1 MTLSDRQPGTAL
13 RLTTDNLISFEM
25 KLLSKNKIFST
36 VLFSTLM
43 LAGVSCKEQLDVG
56 NPNAPTVAAN
66 VNTEAGLIAFAQGG
80 VYING
85 FLNGDGW
92 LGNSY
97 FSLPIGYSE
106 LMADNV
112 GADASNNQITTIG
125 VPDYIIL
132 DDGTKVTNPAPQV
145 SIIRSYNSRA
155 ATGAGNNPL
164 YYQWLNMYALNNVC
178 NQVLDLVGTIPFT
191 GDAPSKTNT
200 IKAWAYWWKGYAYAS
215 IGSMYYAGLI
225 EDKSGVTNGDY
236 VLHDAVINQSNT
248 YFNLAATTLTAI
260 TNTADYQEVIG
271 QLIPTFN
278 QVGNGGVPT
287 IDMWK
292 RNINT
297 MLARNLLV
305 NKLAPFVNGNPSA
318 TIAKSSTTTM
328 TAADWT
334 SVLTLATAGIQK
346 GDVVFTGRSTASN
359 AFFSPSGGT
368 VASLATGVNT
378 STTFKISERFIQ
390 AFNAGDKRLTNNFN
404 TATTYKNN
412 YTFTTRYSITANG
425 NGEPGVYV
433 YGTKD
438 VGAYEVYMAG
448 SYEENALMLAEAN
461 MRLGNLETGLGF
473 VDAVRTYQGAGVAAV
488 KGTGLSLPQ
497 ALTELTKERRVSLFG
512 RGLSYYDNRRWGWT
526 YDIAN
531 GGGSYGNT
539 LVTTAGAINKNVTIN
554 YNFMDYWDVP
564 ADEAVLNPSTSGV
577 VTKNPNY

>member
-1 MTLSDRQPGTAL
+1 
-13 RLTTDNLISFEM
+13 M
-25 KLLSKNKIFST
+25 KLLTNNRFLSTACLT
-36 VLFSTLM
+36 VLL
-43 LAGVSCKEQLDVG
+43 LGAVSCKDQLDVG

-66 VNTEAGLIAFAQGG
+66 VTDETGLITFAQGG

-85 FLNGDGW
+85 FYNGDGW

-112 GADASNNQITTIG
+112 GADASNNQVTTIG

-132 DDGTKVTNPAPQV
+132 DDGTKVSNPAPQV
-145 SIIRSYNSRA
+145 GIIRSYNSRA
-155 ATGAGNNPL
+155 ATGAGNNAI

-178 NQVLDLVGTIPFT
+178 NQILDLAGTIKFT
-191 GDAPSKTNT
+191 GDAASRSNT
-200 IKAWAYWWKGYAYAS
+200 MKAWAYWWKGYAYAS

-225 EDKSGVTNGDY
+225 EDKSNVTNSTY
-236 VLHDAVINQSNT
+236 VLHDAIISKSND

-260 TNTADYQEVIG
+260 TSASDYQDVITK
-271 QLIPTFN
+271 LIPSFN

-297 MLARNLLV
+297 MLARNILV
-305 NKLAPFVNGNPSA
+305 NKLAPFVNGNPAA
-318 TIAKSSTTTM
+318 TISKSSTTAM
-328 TAADWT
+328 TTADWN
-334 SVLTLATAGIQK
+334 SVLTLATNGIQK

-359 AFFSPSGGT
+359 FFFSASGGT
-368 VASLATGVNT
+368 VAALTTGVNT
-378 STTFKISERFIQ
+378 ATTFKISERFMQ
-390 AFNAGDKRLTNNFN
+390 SFNAGDKRVTNNFN

-425 NGEPGVYV
+425 NGAAGVYV

-438 VGAYEVYMAG
+438 VGAYEVYIAG

-461 MRLGNLETGLGF
+461 LRLGNIETGLGF

-488 KGTGLSLPQ
+488 AGTGLTLSKG
-497 ALTELTKERRVSLFG
+497 LTELTKERRVSLFG

-526 YDIAN
+526 YDIST

-539 LVTTAGAINKNVTIN
+539 VVTTAGVVNKNVTIN

-564 ADEAVLNPSTSGV
+564 ADESQLNPTTSSV

>member
-1 MTLSDRQPGTAL
+1 MKPINNHTFLKTAL
-13 RLTTDNLISFEM
+13 FTVI
-25 KLLSKNKIFST
+25 LLS
-36 VLFSTLM
+36 
-43 LAGVSCKEQLDVG
+43 GVACKDQLDVG

-80 VYING
+80 VYVNG
-85 FLNGDGW
+85 FYNGDGW

-97 FSLPIGYSE
+97 FSLPWGYSE

-178 NQVLDLVGTIPFT
+178 NQILDLVGTIPFT
-191 GDAPSKTNT
+191 GDATSKANT
-200 IKAWAYWWKGYAYAS
+200 MKAWAYWWKGYAYAS

-225 EDKSGVTNGDY
+225 QDKAGATNGDY
-236 VLHDAVINQSNT
+236 VLHDAIINQSNT
-248 YFNLAATTLTAI
+248 FFNQAAATLGTISNL
-260 TNTADYQEVIG
+260 NDYQAVLS
-271 QLIPTFN
+271 QLIPSFT

-297 MLARNLLV
+297 MLARNILV
-305 NKLAPFVNGNPSA
+305 NKLAPFVKGNLNA

-328 TAADWT
+328 TATDWNA
-334 SVLTLATAGIQK
+334 VLTLATNGIKK

-359 AFFSPSGGT
+359 FFFSASGGT
-368 VASLATGVNT
+368 VASLTTGVNT
-378 STTFKISERFIQ
+378 TTTFKISERFIQ
-390 AFNAGDKRLTNNFN
+390 AFNPGDKRFTNNFN
-404 TATTYKNN
+404 TNTTYKNN
-412 YTFTTRYSITANG
+412 YTFTTRYSLTANG
-425 NGEPGVYV
+425 NGAPGVYV

-438 VGAYEVYMAG
+438 VGAYEVYIAG

-461 MRLGNLETGLGF
+461 IRLGNIETGLGYI
-473 VDAVRTYQGAGVAAV
+473 DAVRTNMGAGVPAV
-488 KGTGLSLPQ
+488 AGTGLTAAA
-497 ALTELTKERRVSLFG
+497 ALTELTKERRVALFS
-512 RGLSYYDNRRWGWT
+512 RGLAFYDARRWGWI
-526 YDIAN
+526 YDISN

-539 LVTTAGAINKNVTIN
+539 IVTAAGVINKNVTIN

-564 ADEAVLNPSTSGV
+564 ADEAVLNPTKTSV
-577 VTKNPNY
+577 VLRNPNF

>member
-1 MTLSDRQPGTAL
+1 
-13 RLTTDNLISFEM
+13 M
-25 KLLSKNKIFST
+25 KLLTKNTIFST

-56 NPNAPTVAAN
+56 NPNAPTTAAN
-66 VNTEAGLIAFAQGG
+66 VNTEAGLISFAQGG

-112 GADASNNQITTIG
+112 GADASNNQVTTIG

-132 DDGTKVTNPAPQV
+132 DDGTKVSNPAPQI

-164 YYQWLNMYALNNVC
+164 YYQWLNMYALNNAC
-178 NQVLDLVGTIPFT
+178 NQTLDLVGTIQFT
-191 GDAPSKTNT
+191 GDAISKANT
-200 IKAWAYWWKGYAYAS
+200 LKAWAYWWKGYAYAS

-225 EDKSGVTNGDY
+225 QDKAGVTNGDY
-236 VLHDAVINQSNT
+236 VLHDAIINQSNT
-248 YFNLAATTLTAI
+248 YFNLATTTLTAI

-271 QLIPTFN
+271 QLIPSFN

-297 MLARNLLV
+297 MLARNILV
-305 NKLAPFVNGNPSA
+305 NKLAPFVNGNPAA
-318 TIAKSSTTTM
+318 TITKSSTTAM
-328 TAADWT
+328 TTADWN

-438 VGAYEVYMAG
+438 VGAYEVYIAG

-461 MRLGNLETGLGF
+461 MRLGNIETGLGF
-473 VDAVRTYQGAGVAAV
+473 VDDVRTYQGAGVAAV
-488 KGTGLSLPQ
+488 KGTGLSLSK

-512 RGLSYYDNRRWGWT
+512 RGLSFYDNRRWGWT

-539 LVTTAGAINKNVTIN
+539 LVTTDGKINKNVTIN

-577 VTKNPNY
+577 KTQNPNY

>member
-1 MTLSDRQPGTAL
+1 
-13 RLTTDNLISFEM
+13 M
-25 KLLSKNKIFST
+25 KLINKNKFFAT
-36 VLFSTLM
+36 VCFTTLM
-43 LAGVSCKEQLDVG
+43 LAGVSCKDQLDVG

-66 VNTEAGLIAFAQGG
+66 VNTETGLISFAQGG

-85 FLNGDGW
+85 FYNGDGW

-97 FSLPIGYSE
+97 FSLPLGYSE

-112 GADASNNQITTIG
+112 GADASNNQVTTIG

-132 DDGTKVTNPAPQV
+132 DDGTKVTNPAPQIG
-145 SIIRSYNSRA
+145 IIRSYNSRA
-155 ATGAGNNPL
+155 ATGAGNNAI

-178 NQVLDLVGTIPFT
+178 NQILDLSGTIKFS
-191 GDAPSKTNT
+191 GDATSRANT
-200 IKAWAYWWKGYAYAS
+200 MKAWAYWWKGFAYAS

-225 EDKSGVTNGDY
+225 DDKSVTTDGNY
-236 VLHDAVINQSNT
+236 VLHDAIISKSND
-248 YFNLAATTLTAI
+248 YFNLAATTLSSVTS
-260 TNTADYQEVIG
+260 TTDYQAVIS
-271 QLIPTFN
+271 QLIPSFT

-297 MLARNLLV
+297 MLARNILV
-305 NKLAPFVNGNPSA
+305 NKLAPFVNGNPDA
-318 TIAKSSTTTM
+318 KITKSSTTAM
-328 TAADWT
+328 TTADWN
-334 SVLTLATAGIQK
+334 SVLTLAKSGIQK

-359 AFFSPSGGT
+359 YFFSASGGT
-368 VASLATGVNT
+368 VAALTTGVNT
-378 STTFKISERFIQ
+378 ATTFKISERFMQ
-390 AFNAGDKRLTNNFN
+390 SFNTGDKRVTNNFN

-412 YTFTTRYSITANG
+412 YTFTTRYSLTANG
-425 NGEPGVYV
+425 NGAPGVYV

-438 VGAYEVYMAG
+438 VGAYEVYIAG

-461 MRLGNLETGLGF
+461 MRLGNIETGLGF

-488 KGTGLSLPQ
+488 AGTGLTLSK

-526 YDIAN
+526 YDISN

-539 LVTTAGAINKNVTIN
+539 VVTTAGVVNKNVTIN

-564 ADEAVLNPSTSGV
+564 ADESVLNPTTTSV
-577 VTKNPNY
+577 ATKNPNF

>member
-1 MTLSDRQPGTAL
+1 
-13 RLTTDNLISFEM
+13 M